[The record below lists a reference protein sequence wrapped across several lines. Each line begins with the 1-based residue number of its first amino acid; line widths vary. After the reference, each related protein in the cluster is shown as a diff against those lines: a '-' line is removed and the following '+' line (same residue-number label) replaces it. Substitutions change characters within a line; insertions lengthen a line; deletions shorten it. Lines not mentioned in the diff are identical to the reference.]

1 MGYADFAW
9 TVIASMYLGNVMLLV
24 LNLPLVGIWARIA
37 IVPFPILAPIIMFCS
52 VLGTYSIRFI
62 LFDVWVMLVFGVI
75 GYFMR
80 KLGFPIAPLV
90 LASVL
95 AQMLETSLQQALLI
109 SQGSPLI
116 FFTRPISLSF
126 MILSAISI
134 LWGLWV
140 QLKKKDRVVVEESD
154 E

>member
-1 MGYADFAW
+1 
-9 TVIASMYLGNVMLLV
+9 
-24 LNLPLVGIWARIA
+24 
-37 IVPFPILAPIIMFCS
+37 
-52 VLGTYSIRFI
+52 
-62 LFDVWVMLVFGVI
+62 MLVFGLI

-116 FFTRPISLSF
+116 FFTRPISLAF

-140 QLKKKDRVVVEESD
+140 QLKKKSRVVVEETD